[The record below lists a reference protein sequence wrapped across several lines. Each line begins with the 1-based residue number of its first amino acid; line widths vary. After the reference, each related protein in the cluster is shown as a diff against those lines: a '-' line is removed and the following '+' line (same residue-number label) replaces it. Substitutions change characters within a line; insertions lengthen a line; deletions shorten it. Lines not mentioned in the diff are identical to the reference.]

1 MFVRFVHL
9 LKVTVVRV
17 FQMGSDEISDAV
29 GIMMGALCAVAFD
42 NVQYVYMVLVHRNL
56 IGTISL
62 RISIRTVSSFL
73 TLFHCL

>member
-42 NVQYVYMVLVHRNL
+42 NVQYMVLVHRNL

-73 TLFHCL
+73 TLFNCL